1 MGCNMTS
8 FPVQESINYARENQS
23 KRYVFILDVKQAF
36 DNVWHTCN
44 GLFLKLDALGID
56 RYIWKSIVCLYDNI
70 TSYVN
75 FRGFKSRFFRV
86 FKGKD
91 KVDTLPFFLFLC
103 FENVLCLSLR
113 FPY

>member
-1 MGCNMTS
+1 MTS

-23 KRYVFILDVKQAF
+23 KRYVCFLDVKQAF

-44 GLFLKLDALGID
+44 GLFLKIDALGID
-56 RYIWKSIVCLYDNI
+56 RYIWKAIVCHNLVSNLA
-70 TSYVN
+70 
-75 FRGFKSRFFRV
+75 FFGYLRV
-86 FKGKD
+86 HVQD

-103 FENVLCLSLR
+103 FENDLCLSLR